1 MQIIGHRGG
10 AGIALENS
18 STVFKKAVELG
29 VPEVELDIR
38 LTRDGVLVVNHD
50 STLIRT
56 AHDGRTI
63 RRANWAD
70 LKQVKLRDGS
80 PLLRLEDAL
89 KILQPVK
96 VMIEIK
102 DKGSQQALLAVLAK
116 FPRSQVMIASFRH
129 RELIKLKK
137 LAPQLECYPLALFW
151 PSEAI
156 NTSLHHQM
164 GGVGVPYW
172 SLNPVSY
179 HLIKRSGLKA
189 YTYTANSRFVV
200 RMIHRFYPKIA
211 ICTNYPDHF
220 LG

>member
-29 VPEVELDIR
+29 VPEVELDVR

-50 STLIRT
+50 ASLIRT
-56 AHDGRTI
+56 AHDARTI

-70 LKQVKLRDGS
+70 LSSVKLRDGS

-89 KILQPVK
+89 KILRPVK
-96 VMIEIK
+96 VMIEVK
-102 DKGSQQALLAVLAK
+102 DKGSQQALLSVLAK
-116 FPRSQVMIASFRH
+116 FPKARVMIASFKH

-137 LAPQLECYPLALFW
+137 LAPQLDCYPLALFW

-156 NTSLHHQM
+156 STSLRHKM

-179 HLIKRSGLKA
+179 HLIKRSGLSC
-189 YTYTANSRFVV
+189 YTYTANSGFVV
-200 RMIHRFYPKIA
+200 KMIHRLYPKIA
-211 ICTNYPDHF
+211 ICTNYPDRF